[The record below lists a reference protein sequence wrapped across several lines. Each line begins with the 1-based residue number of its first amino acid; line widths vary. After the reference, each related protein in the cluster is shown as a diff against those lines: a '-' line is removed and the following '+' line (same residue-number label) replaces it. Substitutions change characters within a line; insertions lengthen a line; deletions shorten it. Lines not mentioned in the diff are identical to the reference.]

1 MNYQQEI
8 EQLRKEISELKA
20 LAARDAIETDNY
32 NKSRADK
39 LADFLQRRGIVICY
53 SLYLGLGT
61 VIFILFAQGVY
72 GVNFM
77 DIFK

>member
-8 EQLRKEISELKA
+8 EQLRKEIRELKA
-20 LAARDAIETDNY
+20 LANPDAIETDNY
-32 NKSRADK
+32 NKTRTEK
-39 LADFLQRRGIVICY
+39 LADFLRTRALVICY

-61 VIFILFAQGVY
+61 VIFIIYAQSVY
-72 GVNFM
+72 NVNFM